1 MNPNRVL
8 PAASVIAMTAWLSA
22 LAIRL
27 PPRDGDLLWQRWL
40 GERILHEHAI
50 PRALG
55 AEAFAATGA
64 SWTPQEWLFSLALA
78 WTTSR
83 GAPWIVPLAC
93 ALVAGLALAITV
105 LRCRRRGVG
114 AIGSSAA
121 ALLCALSM
129 LQSFGARAQV
139 VGWGGSAGVLWL
151 LELDSAFSWFAVPL
165 TVVWANLHASVFL
178 APFLAAIF
186 SVIRFARD
194 HKLSRS
200 VLRSIGITAA
210 CSAATLATPFGIG
223 LFRYTVSL
231 MTSPIRHSISEWAP
245 TSTASAAFVLAALPL
260 LLMLA
265 VFGGR
270 ASLQDRVLAG
280 IFLIV
285 LFTAIRN
292 VPIFVLAVAP
302 IAFST
307 LPERRTWIGVDRSSG
322 FAGWSAVAA
331 VTAAGLVLA
340 VLSWQRA
347 PALADAIPY
356 GPALISL
363 HDRHAPP
370 RIFCEDFAWCSL
382 FLNTSARVFIDGRSD
397 PYPAEIWREYREVID
412 GRRDWA
418 AVLDRRCIDTV
429 LVRRD
434 SALDSLLAEDASWR
448 KSAGDRRARLYIR
461 KNLTVCPR
469 FVNAQSTD
477 QSASIE
483 SDGRS

>member
-1 MNPNRVL
+1 
-8 PAASVIAMTAWLSA
+8 
-22 LAIRL
+22 
-27 PPRDGDLLWQRWL
+27 
-40 GERILHEHAI
+40 
-50 PRALG
+50 
-55 AEAFAATGA
+55 
-64 SWTPQEWLFSLALA
+64 
-78 WTTSR
+78 
-83 GAPWIVPLAC
+83 
-93 ALVAGLALAITV
+93 
-105 LRCRRRGVG
+105 
-114 AIGSSAA
+114 
-121 ALLCALSM
+121 
-129 LQSFGARAQV
+129 
-139 VGWGGSAGVLWL
+139 
-151 LELDSAFSWFAVPL
+151 
-165 TVVWANLHASVFL
+165 
-178 APFLAAIF
+178 
-186 SVIRFARD
+186 
-194 HKLSRS
+194 
-200 VLRSIGITAA
+200 
-210 CSAATLATPFGIG
+210 
-223 LFRYTVSL
+223 
-231 MTSPIRHSISEWAP
+231 
-245 TSTASAAFVLAALPL
+245 
-260 LLMLA
+260 
-265 VFGGR
+265 
-270 ASLQDRVLAG
+270 
-280 IFLIV
+280 
-285 LFTAIRN
+285 
-292 VPIFVLAVAP
+292 
-302 IAFST
+302 
-307 LPERRTWIGVDRSSG
+307 LPERRTWIGVDRSSR